1 MSEPK
6 RRFLAPMR
14 GRSSDE
20 PFRVSTPLELL
31 FDLCFVVAVAQAA
44 ALLHHSI
51 ADHQVLDGLR
61 GYLMVFFAIWWAWMN
76 FTWFASAYDTDDDVY
91 RITTFVQ
98 IAGALVLAAGVA
110 PAFEHS
116 DFRVITIGYVI
127 MRLAL
132 VAQWL
137 RAARSDR
144 GHRRTALRYA
154 IGVTAVQVLWMLRL
168 AVPESW
174 PVVPVFLV
182 LALLDIA
189 VPIWAERSRDGRTS
203 YHPHHIAERYGLFT
217 IIVLGESVSAATV
230 AFRGALDE
238 GGEYTGSLIRL
249 AVSGV
254 VVVFALWWLYFDRS
268 AHNLLTSL
276 RTSILWGYGHYFIFA
291 AAAAVGAGLGV
302 AVDHATHHAEISST
316 MAGYAIAVPVAVYLF
331 FVWLLHARPHQS
343 GPLLAAFPV
352 AAVLVLLTPLVPASR
367 ELLAIVLIVL
377 VAVNGALGR
386 RVPDRVAR
394 EAADER

>member
-1 MSEPK
+1 MSEPR
-6 RRFLAPMR
+6 RRFLSPMR

-20 PFRVSTPLELL
+20 PFRVSTPLELF

-44 ALLHHSI
+44 APLHHSI
-51 ADHQVLDGLR
+51 AEDHVGDGLR
-61 GYLMVFFAIWWAWMN
+61 GFLMVFFAIWWAWMN

-98 IAGALVLAAGVA
+98 IAGALVLAAGVG
-110 PAFEHS
+110 PAFEDG
-116 DFRVITIGYVI
+116 DFLVITIGYVI

-132 VAQWL
+132 VFQWL
-137 RAARSDR
+137 RAARSDHQ
-144 GHRRTALRYA
+144 HRATAMRYA
-154 IGVTAVQVLWMLRL
+154 IGVTVVQVLWLLRL

-174 PVVPVFLV
+174 PLVPVFLV
-182 LALLDIA
+182 LVVLDVA
-189 VPIWAERSRDGRTS
+189 VPIWAERAKDGPTV

-238 GGEYTGSLIRL
+238 GEHTAALIRL
-249 AVSGV
+249 AVAGL

-276 RTSILWGYGHYFIFA
+276 RRSLLWGYGHYFIFA

-302 AVDHATHHAEISST
+302 AIDHATHHTEISSIMT
-316 MAGYAIAVPVAVYLF
+316 GYAIAVPVAVYLF
-331 FVWLLHARPHQS
+331 FVWLLHIRPHQS
-343 GPLLAAFPV
+343 GLWLAAFPV
-352 AAVLVLLTPLVPASR
+352 AAILALLTPLMPASL
-367 ELLAIVLIVL
+367 ELLAILLAAL
-377 VAVNGALGR
+377 VAVNSALGR
-386 RVPDRVAR
+386 RVPDRVP
-394 EAADER
+394 AALDHE